1 MLRMIEL
8 VPCDTDDRVGVARR
22 LFREYAASLD
32 VDLEFQDFARE
43 LRDLPGDYAPPGGCL
58 LLAFDGDLPAGC
70 IALRKID
77 QETCE
82 MKRLFVRSQFRGTG
96 LGKRLAQAIIDRG
109 RQIGYRWMRL
119 DTLPSMQAAASL
131 YYSLGFREIPSYRY
145 NPVPGT
151 KFMELDLTARPRA
164 QE

>member
-1 MLRMIEL
+1 MIEL
-8 VPCDTDDRVGVARR
+8 MHCDSKARVDVARN

-43 LRDLPGDYAPPGGCL
+43 LRDLPGEYAPPEGCL
-58 LLAFDGDLPAGC
+58 LLAFDGELPAGC
-70 IALRKID
+70 IALRKLD

-96 LGKRLAQAIIDRG
+96 LGKRLAQAIINRG

-131 YYSLGFREIPSYRY
+131 YDSLGFREIPPYRY

-151 KFMELDLTARPRA
+151 KFMELDLTGEPNAA
-164 QE
+164 E